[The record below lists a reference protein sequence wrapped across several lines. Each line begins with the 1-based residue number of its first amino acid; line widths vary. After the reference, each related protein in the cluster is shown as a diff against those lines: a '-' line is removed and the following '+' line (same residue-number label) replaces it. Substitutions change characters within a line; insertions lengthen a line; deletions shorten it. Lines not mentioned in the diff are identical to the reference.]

1 MSSLVAVDVDKSGV
15 LRFNGKVL
23 SSVEEVVDL
32 TRAELAKEPNLRAII
47 RADAGVSW
55 GTVIGVLD
63 RLKQGGCARV
73 AFGVTPTPP

>member
-23 SSVEEVVDL
+23 SSVEEIVDL
-32 TRAELAKEPNLRAII
+32 TRAELAKEPDLRALI
-47 RADAGVSW
+47 RADAGVPW

-63 RLKQGGCARV
+63 RLKQGGCAKI
-73 AFGVTPTPP
+73 AFGVTPIPP